1 MNYLKVYCNLIRKA
15 ENRTPPEGY
24 TEKHHIFPKSIFGK
38 NKRVVSLTAREHY
51 IAHALLE
58 KIYIKR
64 YGKDDD
70 RTKKMTYAFW
80 GMNNQ
85 KKDKRYFSSHLYET
99 SKQRF
104 IELLSENQ
112 KGKNNSM
119 YGKIGEECPF
129 YRQQHTEESKQ
140 KMSKKL
146 KEKWKNQKHPWIG
159 RNHSEESKAKI
170 SAANRNISEETRAK
184 MSEAQKDKVISKE
197 TKAKMS
203 ASSKGK
209 THSDE
214 SKAKIS
220 SAQKGKVISK
230 ETKAKISA
238 SMKGKTH
245 SEETKAKMSASSKG
259 KTHSDE
265 SKAKMSEAQKGKV
278 TSEETKAKMRES
290 HRKRRLKE
298 EI

>member
-1 MNYLKVYCNLIRKA
+1 MNYLKIYCNLIRKA

-24 TEKHHIFPKSIFGK
+24 IEKHHIFPISIFRK
-38 NKRVVSLTAREHY
+38 NDRIVVLTAREHY

-64 YGKDDD
+64 YGKIDD
-70 RTKKMTYAFW
+70 RTKKMIYAFW
-80 GMNNQ
+80 AMNNQ
-85 KKDKRYFSSHLYET
+85 RKNKRYFSSHLYEK

-104 IELLSENQ
+104 IDILGESQ

-129 YRQQHTEESKQ
+129 YGQHHTEESKQ

-159 RNHSEESKAKI
+159 RKHSEETKAKI
-170 SAANRNISEETRAK
+170 SASNRNISEETRAK
-184 MSEAQKDKVISKE
+184 MSE
-197 TKAKMS
+197 
-203 ASSKGK
+203 
-209 THSDE
+209 
-214 SKAKIS
+214 
-220 SAQKGKVISK
+220 AQKGKVISK

>member
-1 MNYLKVYCNLIRKA
+1 MNYLKIYCNLIRKA

-24 TEKHHIFPKSIFGK
+24 IEKHHIFPKSIFG
-38 NKRVVSLTAREHY
+38 NNDRVVILTAREHY
-51 IAHALLE
+51 ISHALLE

-104 IELLSENQ
+104 TEILSENQ
-112 KGKNNSM
+112 KGENNSM

-129 YRQQHTEESKQ
+129 YGQHHTKESKQ

-159 RNHSEESKAKI
+159 RKHSEESKEKI
-170 SAANRNISEETRAK
+170 SESN
-184 MSEAQKDKVISKE
+184 
-197 TKAKMS
+197 
-203 ASSKGK
+203 KGK
-209 THSDE
+209 TLSEE
-214 SKAKIS
+214 SKEKIS
-220 SAQKGKVISK
+220 ESKKGN
-230 ETKAKISA
+230 
-238 SMKGKTH
+238 TH
-245 SEETKAKMSASSKG
+245 SEK
-259 KTHSDE
+259 
-265 SKAKMSEAQKGKV
+265 
-278 TSEETKAKMRES
+278 TKAKMRES
-290 HRKRRLKE
+290 QRKRRLKE
-298 EI
+298 KTQKSCDS